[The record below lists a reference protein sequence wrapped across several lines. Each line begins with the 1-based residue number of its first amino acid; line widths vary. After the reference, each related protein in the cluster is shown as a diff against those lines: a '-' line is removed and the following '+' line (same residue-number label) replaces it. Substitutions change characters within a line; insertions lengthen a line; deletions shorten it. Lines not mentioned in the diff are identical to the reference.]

1 MYEHFSNF
9 NIAAKQ
15 WFKVC
20 ATHRR
25 YIWLKV
31 WIINNVNQHWFEVYA
46 GQDLDLKY
54 YNDEVFGLFLI
65 HEDTPTLND
74 CIMFHYLL
82 CFLTWEWNNFWY
94 YEQFTIAKTCGL
106 KRGQKI
112 EVQGVEDGFY
122 GTWFLVTFLKRF
134 LEKCFMRYDEF
145 VNENENSNG
154 TNFTTSTSFAK

>member
-1 MYEHFSNF
+1 
-9 NIAAKQ
+9 
-15 WFKVC
+15 
-20 ATHRR
+20 
-25 YIWLKV
+25 
-31 WIINNVNQHWFEVYA
+31 
-46 GQDLDLKY
+46 
-54 YNDEVFGLFLI
+54 
-65 HEDTPTLND
+65 
-74 CIMFHYLL
+74 
-82 CFLTWEWNNFWY
+82 
-94 YEQFTIAKTCGL
+94 L